1 MSKLTAEQ
9 AEIVT
14 SKSRKLVVA
23 ARAGSGKTYTLV
35 EYARQNPRVR
45 MLYLAYNRAIRDEA
59 VSKFPVN
66 VDCKTSHQL
75 AFFSCGKPLAGKLSA
90 NLRLRDIA
98 TAAQSNNWTFARDVL
113 DTLNAFMSS
122 ESDALCAEHFTRLDD
137 NKNASSKVVRYQMEV
152 VDWAAQ
158 LWERMIDPND
168 KFPATHDTYLK
179 LFQLSQPRLSERYGA
194 ILFDEAQDSNPVTS
208 AIVLNQSCTLVIVGD
223 PHQQIYRFRGANDA
237 MSHPLLAD
245 ADRMYLTHSFRF
257 GPQVAFVANA
267 LLELKGETR
276 PVVGQ
281 GGADEVLSSMAYE
294 TSERHTAYINR
305 TVMGVIADA
314 IRSASHGLKTYWVG
328 GIEGYNITDL
338 LDVYHLSCGKTG
350 EIRNQRIKS
359 EYRDYGDYCA
369 VAEATRD
376 LEMLRTIKILDTYGD
391 IPACIDKLHQ
401 FAVKDEMEAR
411 VTVTTA
417 HRSKGL
423 EWDDVLLCDDFPDFL
438 SGDMDE
444 DERNDEINLLYVAC
458 TRAMRRLYISS
469 TMERVLNY
477 VAALRRERQA
487 PQIEEGAGRAN

>member
-328 GIEGYNITDL
+328 GIEGYNITTCWTYTTCL
-338 LDVYHLSCGKTG
+338 AERRARSAISASSRNTGTMGITAPWPRLRATWKCCGPSRSWTHTATSRRASTSCTNSRSRMKWRPASQSQQPTAPRAWNGMMCC
-350 EIRNQRIKS
+350 
-359 EYRDYGDYCA
+359 CA
-369 VAEATRD
+369 
-376 LEMLRTIKILDTYGD
+376 M
-391 IPACIDKLHQ
+391 
-401 FAVKDEMEAR
+401 
-411 VTVTTA
+411 
-417 HRSKGL
+417 
-423 EWDDVLLCDDFPDFL
+423 
-438 SGDMDE
+438 
-444 DERNDEINLLYVAC
+444 
-458 TRAMRRLYISS
+458 ISLTS
-469 TMERVLNY
+469 
-477 VAALRRERQA
+477 
-487 PQIEEGAGRAN
+487 